1 MSAAPDIAFYQ
12 LAKWP
17 LEQALAKLLERIL
30 NQSLRAVVRVA
41 SDHYL
46 SALNQSLWTYDA
58 KSFLPHGSASDGD
71 VEQQPIYLTTGSE
84 VPNRATILILT
95 GSLDAADI
103 NSFARCVDIFD
114 GNDEA
119 VTKAHTRWVARSTAG
134 HSQTFWR
141 QAPDGR
147 WTKRLNFEPL

>member
-30 NQSLRAVVRVA
+30 NQSLRVVVRVT

-58 KSFLPHGSASDGD
+58 KSFLPHGSANDGD
-71 VEQQPIYLTTGSE
+71 VEQQPIYLTTGGE
-84 VPNRATILILT
+84 VPNGATILILT
-95 GSLDAADI
+95 GNLDAADI
-103 NSFARCVDIFD
+103 NSFARCLDIFD

-119 VTKAHTRWVARSTAG
+119 VTKARKRWVLRSAAG
-134 HSQTFWR
+134 HSQTLWR

-147 WTKRLNFEPL
+147 WTKHLNFESL